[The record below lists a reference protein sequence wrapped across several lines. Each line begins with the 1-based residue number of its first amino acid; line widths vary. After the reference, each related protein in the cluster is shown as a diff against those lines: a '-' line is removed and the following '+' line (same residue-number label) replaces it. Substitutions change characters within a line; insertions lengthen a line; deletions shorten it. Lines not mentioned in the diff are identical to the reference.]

1 MELKELYEMTKE
13 RMNKTINALHSEYD
27 SIRAG
32 RASAKVLD
40 KIQADYYG
48 TPTPIAQMASVSN
61 ADART
66 LVIQPWDKSALT
78 LICKAIQTSDLGI
91 NPQND
96 GTVIRLNFPPLTEE
110 RRKQLTKDVSK
121 TAEDSKV
128 AIRQIRRDSID
139 KIKAMKKSSEITEDD
154 QKQAE
159 DKIQKIT
166 DEYVKKIDEIEKA
179 KTAELMEI

>member
-1 MELKELYEMTKE
+1 MELKELYDFTKE
-13 RMNKTINALHSEYD
+13 RMNKTIKALHSEYD

-48 TPTPIAQMASVSN
+48 TPTPISQMASISN

-78 LICKAIQTSDLGI
+78 LICKAIQASDLGI

-96 GTVIRLNFPPLTEE
+96 GTVIRLGFPALTEE
-110 RRKQLTKDVSK
+110 RRKQLTKYVSK
-121 TAEDSKV
+121 IAEDSKV

-139 KIKAMKKSSEITEDD
+139 KLKTMKKNSEITEDD
-154 QKQAE
+154 QKIGE
-159 DKIQKIT
+159 EKIQKIT
-166 DEYVKKIDEIEKA
+166 DDFVKQIDAIEKE
-179 KTAELMEI
+179 KSAEIMEI

>member
-1 MELKELYEMTKE
+1 MELKELYDFTKE
-13 RMNKTINALHSEYD
+13 RMNKTIKALHSEYD

-48 TPTPIAQMASVSN
+48 TPTPISQMASISN

-78 LICKAIQTSDLGI
+78 LICKAIQASDLGI

-96 GTVIRLNFPPLTEE
+96 GTVIRLGFPALTEE

-121 TAEDSKV
+121 IAEDSKV

-139 KIKAMKKSSEITEDD
+139 KLKTMKKNSEITEDD
-154 QKQAE
+154 QKIGE
-159 DKIQKIT
+159 EKIQKIT
-166 DEYVKKIDEIEKA
+166 DDFVKQIDAIEKE
-179 KTAELMEI
+179 KSAEIMEI

>member
-1 MELKELYEMTKE
+1 MELKELYEFTKE
-13 RMNKTINALHSEYD
+13 RMNKTINSLHSEYD

-32 RASAKVLD
+32 RASVKVLD

-110 RRKQLTKDVSK
+110 RRKQLTKEVAK
-121 TAEDSKV
+121 TAEDAKV

-139 KIKAMKKSSEITEDD
+139 KVKAMKKANEITEDD
-154 QKQAE
+154 QKIGE

-166 DEYVKKIDEIEKA
+166 DEFIKKIDEIEKA

>member
-1 MELKELYEMTKE
+1 MELKELYEKTKE

-40 KIQADYYG
+40 RITVDYYG
-48 TPTPIAQMASVSN
+48 TPTPITQMAGISN

-66 LVIQPWDKSALT
+66 LVIQPWDKSVLT
-78 LICKAIQTSDLGI
+78 PICKAIQASDLGI

-96 GTVIRLNFPPLTEE
+96 GSVIRLSFPPLTEE
-110 RRKQLTKDVSK
+110 RRKQLTKDISK
-121 TAEDSKV
+121 IAEDSKI

-139 KIKAMKKSSEITEDD
+139 KIKAMKKNSEITEDD
-154 QKQAE
+154 QKDGE

-166 DEYVKKIDEIEKA
+166 DDFIKQIDEIEKA
-179 KTAELMEI
+179 KAAEIMEI

>member
-32 RASAKVLD
+32 RASVKVLD

-128 AIRQIRRDSID
+128 AVRQIRRDSLD
-139 KIKAMKKSSEITEDD
+139 KIKAMKKASEITEDD

-159 DKIQKIT
+159 EKIQKIT
-166 DEYVKKIDEIEKA
+166 DEFVKKIEEIEKA

>member
-1 MELKELYEMTKE
+1 MELKELYEKTKE

-48 TPTPIAQMASVSN
+48 TPTPIAQMASISN

-110 RRKQLTKDVSK
+110 RRKQLTKDIAK
-121 TAEDSKV
+121 IAEDSKV
-128 AIRQIRRDSID
+128 AVRQIRRDSID
-139 KIKAMKKSSEITEDD
+139 KIKAMKKANEITEDD
-154 QKQAE
+154 QKQGE

-166 DEYVKKIDEIEKA
+166 DDFVKQIEEIEKA
-179 KTAELMEI
+179 KAAEIMEI

>member
-1 MELKELYEMTKE
+1 MELKELYDFTKE
-13 RMNKTINALHSEYD
+13 RMNKTIRALHSEYD

-48 TPTPIAQMASVSN
+48 TPTPISQMASISN

-78 LICKAIQTSDLGI
+78 LICKAIQASDLGI

-96 GTVIRLNFPPLTEE
+96 GSVIRLGFPALTEE

-121 TAEDSKV
+121 IAEDSKV

-139 KIKAMKKSSEITEDD
+139 KIKTMKKNSEITEDD
-154 QKQAE
+154 QKIGE
-159 DKIQKIT
+159 EKIQKIT
-166 DEYVKKIDEIEKA
+166 DDFVKQIDAIEKE
-179 KTAELMEI
+179 KSAEIMEI

>member
-1 MELKELYEMTKE
+1 MELKELYNFTKE
-13 RMNKTINALHSEYD
+13 RMNKTIKALHSEYD

-48 TPTPIAQMASVSN
+48 TPTPISQMASISN

-78 LICKAIQTSDLGI
+78 LICKAIQASDLGI

-96 GTVIRLNFPPLTEE
+96 GTVIRLGFPALTEE

-121 TAEDSKV
+121 IAEDSKV

-139 KIKAMKKSSEITEDD
+139 KLKTMKKNSEITEDD
-154 QKQAE
+154 QKIGE
-159 DKIQKIT
+159 EKIQKIT
-166 DEYVKKIDEIEKA
+166 DDFVKQIDAIEKE
-179 KTAELMEI
+179 KSAEIMEI

>member
-1 MELKELYEMTKE
+1 MELKELYEKTKE

-48 TPTPIAQMASVSN
+48 TPTPIAQMASISN

-110 RRKQLTKDVSK
+110 RRKQLSKDVSK

-139 KIKAMKKSSEITEDD
+139 KVKAMKKANEITEDD

-159 DKIQKIT
+159 DKVQKIT
-166 DEYVKKIDEIEKA
+166 DEFIKKIDEIEKA

>member
-1 MELKELYEMTKE
+1 MELKELYESTKT
-13 RMNKTINALHSEYD
+13 RMGKTINALHTEYD

-40 KIQADYYG
+40 KITADYYG
-48 TPTPIAQMASVSN
+48 TPTPITQMASISN

-96 GTVIRLNFPPLTEE
+96 GTVIRLNFPALTEE
-110 RRKQLTKDVSK
+110 RRKQLTKDISK
-121 TAEDSKV
+121 VAEDSKV

-139 KIKAMKKSSEITEDD
+139 KIKAMKKNSEITEDD
-154 QKQAE
+154 QKIGE

-166 DEYVKKIDEIEKA
+166 DDFTKQIDEVEKA
-179 KTAELMEI
+179 KEAEIMEI

>member
-1 MELKELYEMTKE
+1 MELKELYDFTKE
-13 RMNKTINALHSEYD
+13 RMNKTIKALHSEYD

-48 TPTPIAQMASVSN
+48 TPTPISQMASISN

-78 LICKAIQTSDLGI
+78 LICKAIQASDLGI

-96 GTVIRLNFPPLTEE
+96 GTVIRLGFPALTEE

-121 TAEDSKV
+121 IAEDSKV

-139 KIKAMKKSSEITEDD
+139 KIKTMKKNSEITEDD
-154 QKQAE
+154 QKIGE
-159 DKIQKIT
+159 EKIQKIT
-166 DEYVKKIDEIEKA
+166 DDFVKQIDAIEKE
-179 KTAELMEI
+179 KSAEIMEI

>member
-1 MELKELYEMTKE
+1 MELKELYEKTKE

-32 RASAKVLD
+32 RASSKVLD

-48 TPTPIAQMASVSN
+48 TPTPIAQMASISN

-110 RRKQLTKDVSK
+110 RRKQLSKDVSK

-139 KIKAMKKSSEITEDD
+139 KVKAMKKANEITEDD

-159 DKIQKIT
+159 DKVQKIT
-166 DEYVKKIDEIEKA
+166 DEFIKKIEEIEKA
-179 KTAELMEI
+179 KTTELMEI

>member
-1 MELKELYEMTKE
+1 MELKELYEKTKE
-13 RMNKTINALHSEYD
+13 RMTKTINALHSEYD

-110 RRKQLTKDVSK
+110 RRKQLSKEVSK

-139 KIKAMKKSSEITEDD
+139 KVKAMKKANEITEDD

-166 DEYVKKIDEIEKA
+166 DEFIKKIDEVEKA

>member
-1 MELKELYEMTKE
+1 MELKELYEKTKE
-13 RMNKTINALHSEYD
+13 RMNKTINALHSELD

-32 RASAKVLD
+32 RASSKVLD

-48 TPTPIAQMASVSN
+48 TPTPIAQMASISN

-78 LICKAIQTSDLGI
+78 LICKAIQQSDLGI

-110 RRKQLTKDVSK
+110 RRKQLTKDISK
-121 TAEDSKV
+121 ISEESKV
-128 AIRQIRRDSID
+128 AIRQLRRDSMD
-139 KIKAMKKSSEITEDD
+139 KLKTMKKNSEITEDD
-154 QKQAE
+154 QKLGE

-166 DEYVKKIDEIEKA
+166 DDFIKQIDEIEKA
-179 KTAELMEI
+179 KTAEIMEI

>member
-1 MELKELYEMTKE
+1 MELKELYESTKA
-13 RMNKTINALHSEYD
+13 RMSKTINALHAEYD

-40 KIQADYYG
+40 KITADYYG
-48 TPTPIAQMASVSN
+48 TPTPITQMASVSN

-96 GTVIRLNFPPLTEE
+96 GTVIRLNFPALTEE
-110 RRKQLTKDVSK
+110 RRKQLTKDISK
-121 TAEDSKV
+121 IAEDSKV

-139 KIKAMKKSSEITEDD
+139 KIKAMKKNSEITEDD
-154 QKQAE
+154 QKIGE

-166 DEYVKKIDEIEKA
+166 DDFVKQIDEIEKA
-179 KTAELMEI
+179 KEAEIMEI